1 MTMPPQIAALPVD
14 ERRGLPIPFMNQ
26 RGDGTHDF
34 LSIYVENVVA
44 CVRDKLCG
52 ICGQPLKFASAFVGG
67 PLATRNRRYSDPPFH
82 PACAEYSMTVCPHI
96 IISHA
101 KRATETR
108 LERESGPVYTHETA
122 TLDKPQEWYI
132 GIAPTAETSLRGDE
146 TGIVITSGPHTRRI
160 RYYYD
165 ESGKLVRA

>member
-1 MTMPPQIAALPVD
+1 MEMPPQIALLPVD

-34 LSIYVENVVA
+34 LAITASHVVA
-44 CVRDKLCG
+44 CVRDRLCG
-52 ICGQPLKFASAFVGG
+52 ICGQALSHGSAFVGG
-67 PLATRNRRYSDPPFH
+67 PLSTANRRYSDPPFH
-82 PACAEYSMTVCPHI
+82 PACARFAMTVCPHI

-101 KRATETR
+101 RRASEAR
-108 LERESGPVYTHETA
+108 LERESGKVLVHETS
-122 TLDKPQEWYI
+122 TLDKPEEWFVA
-132 GIAPTAETSLRGDE
+132 IAPTAETTLRADP

-165 ESGKLVRA
+165 ESGKLVQA